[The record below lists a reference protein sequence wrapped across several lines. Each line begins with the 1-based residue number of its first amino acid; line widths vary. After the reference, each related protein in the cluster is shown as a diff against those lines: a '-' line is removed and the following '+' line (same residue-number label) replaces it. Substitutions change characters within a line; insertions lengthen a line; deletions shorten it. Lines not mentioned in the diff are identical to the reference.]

1 MKNYSTDSAQLTTLN
16 YQKKETKMTK
26 KARRIEDDIRDM
38 KHRLELVRTIVPVL
52 VLILQVFILG
62 RIL

>member
-1 MKNYSTDSAQLTTLN
+1 
-16 YQKKETKMTK
+16 MTK
-26 KARRIEDDIRDM
+26 KSKILEQNIRDM
-38 KHRLELVRTIVPVL
+38 KYRMELIRTVVPVL

>member
-1 MKNYSTDSAQLTTLN
+1 
-16 YQKKETKMTK
+16 MTK
-26 KARRIEDDIRDM
+26 KSKRLEQNIADM
-38 KHRLELVRTIVPVL
+38 KYRMELIRTVVPII

>member
-1 MKNYSTDSAQLTTLN
+1 
-16 YQKKETKMTK
+16 MTK
-26 KARRIEDDIRDM
+26 KAKRIEADITDM
-38 KHRLELVRTIVPVL
+38 KHRLELIRTVVPVL

>member
-1 MKNYSTDSAQLTTLN
+1 MKNYSTDSAQSTTLN
-16 YQKKETKMTK
+16 YQKKEIKMTK
-26 KARRIEDDIRDM
+26 KAKRIEDDIRDM

>member
-1 MKNYSTDSAQLTTLN
+1 
-16 YQKKETKMTK
+16 MTK
-26 KARRIEDDIRDM
+26 KAKRIEADIRDM
-38 KHRLELVRTIVPVL
+38 KHRLELDKNSSACL

>member
-1 MKNYSTDSAQLTTLN
+1 MS
-16 YQKKETKMTK
+16 K
-26 KARRIEDDIRDM
+26 KAKILEQNIRDM
-38 KHRLELVRTIVPVL
+38 KYRMELIRTIVPVL

>member
-16 YQKKETKMTK
+16 YQKKETTMTK
-26 KARRIEDDIRDM
+26 KAKRIEDDIRDM

>member
-1 MKNYSTDSAQLTTLN
+1 
-16 YQKKETKMTK
+16 MTK
-26 KARRIEDDIRDM
+26 KSKQLEQNIRDM
-38 KHRLELVRTIVPVL
+38 KYRMELIRTIVPVL

>member
-1 MKNYSTDSAQLTTLN
+1 MPRKSRQLEQN
-16 YQKKETKMTK
+16 
-26 KARRIEDDIRDM
+26 IRDM
-38 KHRLELVRTIVPVL
+38 KYRMELIRTIVPVL

>member
-1 MKNYSTDSAQLTTLN
+1 
-16 YQKKETKMTK
+16 MTK
-26 KARRIEDDIRDM
+26 KSKVLEQNIRDM
-38 KHRLELVRTIVPVL
+38 KYRMELIRTVVPVL

>member
-16 YQKKETKMTK
+16 YQNKETKMTK
-26 KARRIEDDIRDM
+26 KAKRIEDDIRDM

>member
-1 MKNYSTDSAQLTTLN
+1 MS
-16 YQKKETKMTK
+16 K
-26 KARRIEDDIRDM
+26 KAKQLEQHIRDM
-38 KHRLELVRTIVPVL
+38 KYRMELIRTVVPVL

>member
-1 MKNYSTDSAQLTTLN
+1 MS
-16 YQKKETKMTK
+16 K
-26 KARRIEDDIRDM
+26 KAKLLEQNIRDM
-38 KHRLELVRTIVPVL
+38 KYRMELIRTIVPVL

>member
-1 MKNYSTDSAQLTTLN
+1 MS
-16 YQKKETKMTK
+16 K
-26 KARRIEDDIRDM
+26 KAKQLEDDIRNM

-62 RIL
+62 KIL

>member
-1 MKNYSTDSAQLTTLN
+1 
-16 YQKKETKMTK
+16 MTK
-26 KARRIEDDIRDM
+26 KKLKKIEKQFSSM
-38 KHRLELVRTIVPVL
+38 KHTMEVVRTIVPVL

>member
-1 MKNYSTDSAQLTTLN
+1 MS
-16 YQKKETKMTK
+16 K
-26 KARRIEDDIRDM
+26 KAKQLEQNIRDM
-38 KHRLELVRTIVPVL
+38 KYRMELIRTIVPVL

>member
-1 MKNYSTDSAQLTTLN
+1 
-16 YQKKETKMTK
+16 MTK
-26 KARRIEDDIRDM
+26 KSKLLEQNIRDM
-38 KHRLELVRTIVPVL
+38 KYRMELIRTVVPVL

>member
-1 MKNYSTDSAQLTTLN
+1 
-16 YQKKETKMTK
+16 MTK
-26 KARRIEDDIRDM
+26 KSKILEQNIRDM
-38 KHRLELVRTIVPVL
+38 KYRMELIRTIVPVL

>member
-1 MKNYSTDSAQLTTLN
+1 
-16 YQKKETKMTK
+16 MTK
-26 KARRIEDDIRDM
+26 KSKRLEQNIADM
-38 KHRLELVRTIVPVL
+38 KYRMELIRTVVPAI